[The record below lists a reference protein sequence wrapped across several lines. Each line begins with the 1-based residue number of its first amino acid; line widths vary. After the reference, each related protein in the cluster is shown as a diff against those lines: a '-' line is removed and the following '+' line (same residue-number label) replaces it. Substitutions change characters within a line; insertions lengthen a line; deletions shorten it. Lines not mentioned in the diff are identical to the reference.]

1 MYKVKYGLV
10 PNNVSNLF
18 VREDS
23 AHSLRNNDFVIS
35 RFSTIR
41 YGKDLIRYVGPYLRS
56 KINKDPRE
64 TCSLAR
70 FRTKI
75 RKLDFSEY
83 ISNNSNCC
91 KPCSE

>member
-1 MYKVKYGLV
+1 M

-23 AHSLRNNDFVIS
+23 AHSLRNNDFVIP

-41 YGKDLIRYVGPYLRS
+41 YGKHLIRYVGPYLWS
-56 KINKDPRE
+56 KINKDLRE
-64 TCSLAR
+64 TSSLAR